1 MTIQQFAKQLQQGE
15 DLSPLLFALQS
26 IRSRDLDQLKDS
38 NGLQC
43 GWVVW
48 EDDGGGL
55 AETPQAYVMRPELR
69 S

>member
-1 MTIQQFAKQLQQGE
+1 MTIQQFANQLQQVE
-15 DLSPLLFALQS
+15 ESPLRAALQS
-26 IRSRDLDQLKDS
+26 IRSCDLDQLREQ

-48 EDDGGGL
+48 EDDGGL
-55 AETPQAYVMRPELR
+55 AETPQTYVLRPELR

>member
-1 MTIQQFAKQLQQGE
+1 MTIQQFANQLQQKE
-15 DLSPLLFALQS
+15 DLSPLLAALQS
-26 IRSRDLDQLKDS
+26 VSSCDLDQMKES

-48 EDDGGGL
+48 EDDGGL
-55 AETPQAYVMRPELR
+55 AETPQTYVLRPELR